1 MYEFKRALSTVV
13 YILQESRGGGGGGSK
28 ILPLRDLGKN
38 ISTFLEFSD
47 YYTHFKQGI
56 SNDKNIY
63 H

>member
-13 YILQESRGGGGGGSK
+13 YILQKAGGGGSK

>member
-13 YILQESRGGGGGGSK
+13 YILQESGGLGYK

-56 SNDKNIY
+56 SNDKNNY

>member
-13 YILQESRGGGGGGSK
+13 YILQESRGWGSK